1 MPHDP
6 NLIRHGGS
14 FYAPIGDFIR
24 ERYLDLPFAQGTR
37 QEVDF
42 LIAELGLRRGQ
53 RVLDVGCGPGRHA
66 LELARRGLAVTGVDI
81 SEGFLEVARATA
93 EREGLPAEFRALD
106 ARHLDYGAHFDAA
119 ISLCEGAF
127 GLVGTDDDHL
137 AVLDGMART
146 LRPGGKL
153 ALSFISALNA
163 FRHVEPAQ
171 PYDLYT
177 NTTCEDVE
185 LLSPTGQA
193 QRQRICTTAF
203 TYRELKFML
212 QAVGLGLLAGYGCTV
227 GRFTARPIEIDD
239 VEILVIAGKP

>member
-6 NLIRHGGS
+6 DLIRHGGS

-24 ERYLDLPFAQGTR
+24 ERYLDFPFAQGTE

-42 LIAELGLRRGQ
+42 LVAELGLRPGQ

-66 LELARRGLAVTGVDI
+66 LELARRGLRVTGVDI
-81 SEGFLEVARATA
+81 SAGFVEVATA
-93 EREGLPAEFRALD
+93 AAQREGLPAEFRVLD
-106 ARHLDYGAHFDAA
+106 ARALDYGAQFDAA
-119 ISLCEGAF
+119 ISLCAGAF

-137 AVLDGMART
+137 AVLDGIARA

-153 ALSFISALNA
+153 ALTFINALHA
-163 FRHVEPAQ
+163 FAKVDRGQ

-212 QAVGLGLLAGYGCTV
+212 QAVGLGLLAGYGCGA
-227 GRFTARPIEIDD
+227 GRFRARPIEIDD